1 MILMI
6 KNVPKIVALMKSGDW
21 RAVLSLYDAPSRYHE
36 PLLVWV
42 RPSSAMLQFIEDQG
56 DKERKKE
63 FSAERLD

>member
-56 DKERKKE
+56 EKERKN
-63 FSAERLD
+63 SVPND